1 MSPLCPIFST
11 DDGARHG
18 GCEADIRH
26 ASTLAFEAL
35 RYPAARVNEEPEQ
48 IAIADLPG
56 GFGALE
62 VLGATA
68 DRARAG
74 DDVFQESLR
83 AALADRAV
91 LCLRQPQALED
102 ADLRAVAQ
110 VFGPIKDPVGLTKDG
125 NTLRYSEERQIVDA
139 GFVLTDELRAELGDL
154 NFGGLDTQRPGL
166 FETFHTD
173 DSYTEAPAAVTVLH
187 ARELP
192 SDGGGPTWFLD
203 MRAAYRALEPE
214 VQQRILGLRA
224 LNRYNNGGAFPP
236 RVSAEGPYE
245 ALVDVMH
252 PVVRAHPITG
262 LPALYIDLDRATSI
276 EGMEAEE
283 GRRLLRFVQDHAE
296 RHASTYAHSWQDHDV
311 LVWDNASVQHRASG
325 DFRLGE
331 PRLFW
336 RYMIEGTVPRAFSNE
351 SHVTSD

>member
-1 MSPLCPIFST
+1 VSPLCPIFST

-245 ALVDVMH
+245 HIRSPDYQRSTSTWIEPLRLRGWRLKKDGGSCDSFRITPNVMH
-252 PVVRAHPITG
+252 PPTHIPGRTTTFSSGTMLPSSTVRAAI
-262 LPALYIDLDRATSI
+262 
-276 EGMEAEE
+276 
-283 GRRLLRFVQDHAE
+283 
-296 RHASTYAHSWQDHDV
+296 
-311 LVWDNASVQHRASG
+311 SG
-325 DFRLGE
+325 
-331 PRLFW
+331 W
-336 RYMIEGTVPRAFSNE
+336 V
-351 SHVTSD
+351 SHGSFGVT